1 MYNTLIKQFEIQVCL
16 FNIKK
21 SLDFYNIYFNLIF
34 EFRSYNKFN
43 DRLNIIRI
51 IRKIIFKI
59 N

>member
-43 DRLNIIRI
+43 DRLNIIR
-51 IRKIIFKI
+51 KIIFKI